1 MNRKTFITKSIG
13 LLGLNAWSKSLFQE
27 KYSAT
32 QLLGQES
39 ISLYSKEI
47 PLIKPVG
54 IAFEKMRKEA
64 LKDSIELE
72 IISGYRSYDQQ
83 KRIWNRKFLA
93 NKNAGLNPEENIK
106 KIIEYSTLPG
116 TSRHHWGTDID
127 LIDGAQPR
135 EGDVLLA
142 EKFHQNG
149 PYDNMRKWMDQ
160 NAENF
165 GFVRP
170 YSNNISRK
178 GFYYEPWHFSYAPI
192 AIPILEA
199 YSVLDLEKI
208 LITDSLEGS
217 AWLSKRFL
225 MNYCAENI
233 LGVAKELKTF

>member
-1 MNRKTFITKSIG
+1 MNRKTFLTTSIG
-13 LLGLNAWSKSLFQE
+13 LLGLTAWSKLVDQE
-27 KYSAT
+27 KHTIA
-32 QLLGQES
+32 QLLGKES
-39 ISLYSKEI
+39 LALYSKEI
-47 PLIKPVG
+47 PLLNPVG
-54 IAFEKMRKEA
+54 IAFEKMQKDA
-64 LKDSIELE
+64 LKEGIELE
-72 IISGYRSYDQQ
+72 IVSGYRSYDRQ
-83 KRIWNRKFLA
+83 KSIWNRKFIA

-127 LIDGAQPR
+127 LIDGVKPR
-135 EGDVLLA
+135 EGDVLVT

-149 PYDNMRKWMDQ
+149 PYVNMRKWMDQ
-160 NAENF
+160 KAKNY
-165 GFVRP
+165 GFLRP
-170 YSNNISRK
+170 YNNNTSRK

-233 LGVAKELKTF
+233 FGVAKELKTF